1 MKFRSGMTFA
11 FGAALLLGGCAA
23 GAAGAGGGGP
33 VSSPTGRVYEA
44 GTAPTASRFTAPATL
59 MLAQEQYDRAL
70 EQAQQGIAAD
80 PNNPQHYYLAGQ
92 AHLGLGNIDE
102 GLRMLER
109 AQEIYPAYEM
119 EIEPVLEQAWAVA
132 FNEGVAAYNA
142 GDMTGAAEAWMRA
155 TRINPAGSEAFMNLA
170 VIYTQQAEYDEAI
183 QAYRQGLASLEVEPA
198 TRVLTEED
206 REAREETRQAMTAN
220 LAQLLNFTE
229 QFSEAEQLYR
239 QQLQASP
246 TNVEALSNLAVA
258 IGRQGRAAEAQE
270 IYNRLLGDPNLGAT
284 DLFNV
289 GVALFQGENFE
300 QSAEAFRRFTEIQ
313 PNSRDGWYNLSNAL
327 YAQNS
332 WQALVPVAQR
342 LVELDPLNENS
353 ALILARAHREA
364 GQNQRALQALQANE
378 AHPVHIEDLE
388 FRPGAERAVV
398 RGRAVGNRASA
409 GTPIQLR
416 FTFFGEG
423 GATVGTETVTITA
436 PTEGQSAAFE
446 ATYSG
451 ASPAITYRYELVR

>member
-23 GAAGAGGGGP
+23 GATGAGAGGP
-33 VSSPTGRVYEA
+33 VTSPTGRVYEA
-44 GTAPTASRFTAPATL
+44 GTPPTTSRFTAPALL
-59 MLAQEQYDRAL
+59 MLAQEQYARAL
-70 EQAQQGIAAD
+70 EQAQQGVAAD
-80 PNNPQHYYLAGQ
+80 PNNPQHYYIAGQ

-102 GLRMLER
+102 GLEMLAR
-109 AQEIYPAYEM
+109 AQEIYPAYEL

-132 FNEGVAAYNA
+132 FNEGVAAYNE
-142 GDMTGAAEAWMRA
+142 GDMAGATAAWRRA
-155 TRINPAGSEAFMNLA
+155 TRIYPAGAEAFMNLA
-170 VIYTQQAEYDEAI
+170 VIHTQQAEYDEAI
-183 QAYRQGLASLEVEPA
+183 QAYRQGLEALEREPA

-206 REAREETRQAMTAN
+206 QEAREDTRQAMTAN

-229 QFSEAEQLYR
+229 RFDEAEQLYR
-239 QQLQASP
+239 QQLVASP
-246 TNVEALSNLAVA
+246 NNVEALSNLAVA
-258 IGRQGRAAEAQE
+258 IARQGRAAEAQE
-270 IYNRLLGDPNLGAT
+270 IYNRVLGDPNLGAT

-289 GVALFQGENFE
+289 GVALFQGENYQ

-313 PNSRDGWYNLSNAL
+313 PNSRDGWYNLANAL

-353 ALILARAHREA
+353 ALILARAQREV

-378 AHPVHIEDLE
+378 AHPIHVEDLE
-388 FRPGAERAVV
+388 FRATTERVTV
-398 RGRAVGNRASA
+398 RGRAVGNRAAPGS
-409 GTPIQLR
+409 PIQLR

-423 GATVGTETVTITA
+423 GATVGTETVTVTA
-436 PTEGQSAAFE
+436 PAQGQSATFE

-451 ASPAITYRYELVR
+451 ATPATTYRYELVR